1 MRALALFFICG
12 ALAACELREVTV
24 AQPEDFVVAE
34 IYLRTDQQTQ
44 FALLHRTVQGGASS
58 AVTDAK
64 VEVRNSAGAV
74 LTFLR
79 TSSAT
84 CITPIEGESLAPLG
98 SCYVSVLGAP
108 VKIMPGQ
115 TYHLTI
121 TLADGGVMTGTT
133 RVPDDFT
140 ILRPATK
147 VCALPANDTMTIQWT
162 KSEPAWVYAAETN
175 LHGLKPALQKQGIEI
190 DEDPLRLFGLSI
202 TNRDTTML
210 FPTAFGV
217 FQRLDEDL
225 IPALLA
231 IKDGLPAGVVAD
243 VVVAA
248 GDRNYVNWERGGQFN
263 PSGTIRVP
271 SIRGAGTGVFGSLVP
286 QHFQIRIGSTAHPPC

>member
-1 MRALALFFICG
+1 
-12 ALAACELREVTV
+12 
-24 AQPEDFVVAE
+24 
-34 IYLRTDQQTQ
+34 
-44 FALLHRTVQGGASS
+44 
-58 AVTDAK
+58 
-64 VEVRNSAGAV
+64 V
-74 LTFLR
+74 LPFTL
-79 TSSAT
+79 TTSAT
-84 CITPIEGESLAPLG
+84 CITSGEDEPVAPLG
-98 SCYVSVLGAP
+98 SCYASDARVRMDIV
-108 VKIMPGQ
+108 PGQ

-121 TLADGGVMTGTT
+121 TLADGGIMTGST

-140 ILRPATK
+140 ILRPAAE

-175 LHGLKPALQKQGIEI
+175 LRGLKPLLEQQGIEI
-190 DEDPLRLFGLSI
+190 EEDPLRLFGLSI
-202 TNRDTTML
+202 TNRDTTIL

-217 FQRLDEDL
+217 FQRLDDDL

-263 PSGTIRVP
+263 PSGIIRVP
-271 SIRGAGTGVFGSLVP
+271 SIRGAGTGVFGSLVG
-286 QHFQIRIGSTAHPPC
+286 HNFEIHIGSTAHPLC